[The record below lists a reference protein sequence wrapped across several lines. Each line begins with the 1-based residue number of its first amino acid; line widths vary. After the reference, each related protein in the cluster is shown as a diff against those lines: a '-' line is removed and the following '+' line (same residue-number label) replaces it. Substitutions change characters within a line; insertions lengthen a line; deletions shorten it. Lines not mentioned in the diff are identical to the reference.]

1 MNILHFFYRCRRWET
16 FQGQNVRPMGYLDAR
31 RKPEVGNNSGW
42 KLQTSELRRLFEL
55 GCAGLERLRQ
65 VRYKEEGEGTRDDSR
80 TRPGNRRLSRRP
92 FPRRETE
99 GC

>member
-1 MNILHFFYRCRRWET
+1 MTLC
-16 FQGQNVRPMGYLDAR
+16 R

-65 VRYKEEGEGTRDDSR
+65 ARYKVEGEGTRDYSR
-80 TRPGNRRLSRRP
+80 TRPGNRRLPGRS